1 MKYTLSTAVLLA
13 LASPAFADGLSYNYL
28 EAGFAQIDL
37 DDDIVDVDGD
47 GFEIGGSFEVGD
59 QLFVFADYGSA
70 DFDFG
75 VDLDQLSV
83 GLGFHTPL
91 SNNADFVAKIAYV
104 SAEVSAFGFSAD
116 EDGFGAS
123 IGLRGKP
130 SERVELEGF
139 IDYVDLGDGDD
150 TSVSGAAWYEFTEA
164 FAVGLNVG
172 LGDDVTSYGIG
183 ARLYF
188 GQ

>member
-1 MKYTLSTAVLLA
+1 MKKILSTAALLA
-13 LASPAFADGLSYNYL
+13 LASPALADGLSYNYI

-47 GFEIGGSFEVGD
+47 GFAFGGSFEVGD
-59 QLFVFADYGSA
+59 QMFVFAEYGSS

-75 VDLDQLSV
+75 VDLDELAV
-83 GLGFHTPL
+83 GLGFHTAMS
-91 SNNADFVAKIAYV
+91 SNVDFVARIAYV
-104 SAEVSAFGFSAD
+104 SVEASAFGISAD

-123 IGLRGKP
+123 IGMRGKP
-130 SERVELEGF
+130 AERIELEGNLS
-139 IDYVDLGDGDD
+139 YVDLGDGDD
-150 TSVSGAAWYEFTEA
+150 TSVNGAAWYEFTDT
-164 FAVGLNVG
+164 FAVGLNIG
-172 LGDDVTSYGIG
+172 LGDDMTRYGIG